1 MNKQVGGFPPEA
13 FQKLASFEDS
23 NWWFRSRN
31 KIIIW
36 SIKKYGT
43 AFKEFLEIGC
53 GTGYVLNEIDKNF
66 LNTNLHAAEFLSEGL
81 SFAQQR
87 VPRAK
92 FRVMDATKLS
102 DKNVYDAIG
111 SFDVIEHIEDDKL
124 ALKNMFHALKQDG
137 FLFLTVPQHKW
148 LWSDI
153 DESSMHVRRY
163 SRAELIA
170 KLKNT
175 GFKITFS
182 TSFISILLPIM
193 WLSRKAVKNKS
204 VNSKNEFNI
213 PRWLNFLFESV
224 MHIEIFLLKLGIR
237 LPFGGSLLVV
247 AHKS

>member
-36 SIKKYGT
+36 SLKKYGV
-43 AFKEFLEIGC
+43 AFRDFLEIGC

-66 LNTNLHAAEFLSEGL
+66 LNTNLHAAEFLGEGL
-81 SFAQQR
+81 HFAQQR

-92 FRVMDATKLS
+92 FRALDATELI
-102 DKNVYDAIG
+102 DDNLYDAIG

-124 ALKNMFHALKQDG
+124 ALKNMFHALKQGG

-148 LWSDI
+148 LWSDV
-153 DESSMHVRRY
+153 DKSAMHVRRY
-163 SRAELIA
+163 SKEELIT
-170 KLKNT
+170 KLENT
-175 GFKITFS
+175 GFTITFS

-193 WLSRKAVKNKS
+193 LISRKATQNKNT
-204 VNSKNEFNI
+204 NSKNEFNI
-213 PRWLNFLFESV
+213 PHWLNFLFESV
-224 MHIEIFLLKLGIR
+224 MYIEIFFLKLGFR
-237 LPFGGSLLVV
+237 FPFGGSLLVV